1 MPKTQPT
8 TGTPVTADIIKSIP
22 KGRSW
27 AMRSAQTFVHCA
39 RRDGQYAVECG
50 WVVNEA
56 FDDDYMSSTYHPFRP
71 AHPQPWVG
79 RSVTT
84 TDPDEAARIYTEY
97 KSAVLALQGNT
108 LAGEEI
114 GSVFR

>member
-1 MPKTQPT
+1 MIT
-8 TGTPVTADIIKSIP
+8 TNQTPVTANTIKGIP
-22 KGRSW
+22 DGRSW

-39 RRDGQYAVECG
+39 RRDRQYAVECG

-84 TDPDEAARIYTEY
+84 ADPQEAARLFTEF
-97 KSAVLALQGNT
+97 KSAVMAHRGNT